1 MRRHAL
7 VGLTAAAGI
16 LLGAGPAWSL
26 WSTVG
31 SGTATGTA
39 TALTQPAA
47 PSASGQSATSV
58 AVNGSLPAT
67 PLSGTTYDI
76 VRNGSAVVCSPTA
89 SPYACSDTGLTAST
103 SYSYT
108 VVAKLGAWRSTS
120 PAGTGTTLCGAPDTF
135 VVGAPTQV
143 TAGAAFTV
151 TLTAKACNNSTD
163 TAFAGAKSLTF
174 SGLVASP
181 SGMAPTYPT
190 TATFTN
196 GVATVSVTA
205 YAAEAPTLTATSG
218 VVTGTDPL
226 TVVAGA
232 PGSLSFIGVTNL
244 GGTVGL
250 TCPAPSASRTC
261 TQSTAVST
269 GTKRSWNATIR
280 LTDLW
285 GNVATAVTATTVT
298 FSGGTTVDGQLTIA
312 AGSTETTQY
321 SYSLPRT
328 GTSTLTAFTS
338 TLSLTVT
345 GAG

>member
-1 MRRHAL
+1 MTRHAL
-7 VGLTAAAGI
+7 VGLTAAAVI
-16 LLGAGPAWSL
+16 LLSAGPAWSL

-58 AVNGSLPAT
+58 AVNGPLPAT
-67 PLSGTTYDI
+67 QLPGTTYDI

-103 SYSYT
+103 TYSYA

-120 PAGTGTTLCGAPDTF
+120 PAGTGTTLCGGPDTF

-151 TLTAKACNNSTD
+151 TLTAKACNGSTD
-163 TAFAGAKSLTF
+163 TAFAGAKTLAL
-174 SGLVASP
+174 SGLATSP
-181 SGMAPTYPT
+181 SGQVPTYPT
-190 TATFTN
+190 TATFTS

-205 YAAEAPTLTATSG
+205 FDAEAPTLTATSG

-232 PGSLSFIGVTNL
+232 PNSLSFNGATN
-244 GGTVGL
+244 GGPVVL
-250 TCPAPSASRTC
+250 TCTAPSATRTC

-269 GTKRSWNATIR
+269 GNKRTWSATVG

-285 GNVATAVTATTVT
+285 GNVATATTATTVT

-312 AGSTETTQY
+312 AGSTETTLY

-328 GTSTLTAFTS
+328 GTSTLRAFTS
-338 TLSLTVT
+338 MLSLTVT